1 MGPGGAVRRGFR
13 GVSARIHRLASVDN
27 FSGNEEE
34 PSELRWWEFL
44 RLPAR
49 TMTRLFRDAI
59 FPCRRPC
66 HGTPRRDRRRRPGQD
81 RNLTEGTPRVTA
93 IHPVNGSGLDETA
106 LLALTAAAE
115 HPSEHPLAVQT
126 PPRSALV
133 RTPPRRATAVGSPWA
148 AQGLGVKCP
157 AQRRPYGVVTRTLV
171 HIPGPGRRGAGRVD
185 LPVPFQRF
193 PGAGSVQRPPA
204 DEPPQLG
211 RQSCAGSKL
220 ARRPPGDIEEWSVQR
235 SAGQLDVVA
244 SWHRA
249 RVWVVMIPP
258 VDPPSHDLFVHVRS
272 LPTATDTAGEP
283 SLPAGRLTG

>member
-1 MGPGGAVRRGFR
+1 MV
-13 GVSARIHRLASVDN
+13 GVLEASSTHDDKALPRCNLPMPPSMSWNASARSTPSPWTRPEPHRGDTPRHRDPPRERQRTGRDRAPCPHRGGRTPQRAPTGCPN
-27 FSGNEEE
+27 
-34 PSELRWWEFL
+34 PATIC
-44 RLPAR
+44 AR
-49 TMTRLFRDAI
+49 THATAQGHGGWLALGRTGTRSEV
-59 FPCRRPC
+59 PC
-66 HGTPRRDRRRRPGQD
+66 T
-81 RNLTEGTPRVTA
+81 
-93 IHPVNGSGLDETA
+93 ETA
-106 LLALTAAAE
+106 LRCRDTN
-115 HPSEHPLAVQT
+115 
-126 PPRSALV
+126 
-133 RTPPRRATAVGSPWA
+133 
-148 AQGLGVKCP
+148 
-157 AQRRPYGVVTRTLV
+157 
-171 HIPGPGRRGAGRVD
+171 PGPYPWTGKKGAGRVD